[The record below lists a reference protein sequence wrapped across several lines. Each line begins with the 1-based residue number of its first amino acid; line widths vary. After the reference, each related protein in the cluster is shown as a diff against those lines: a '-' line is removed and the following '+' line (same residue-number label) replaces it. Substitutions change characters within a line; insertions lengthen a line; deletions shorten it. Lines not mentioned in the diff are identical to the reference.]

1 MSLLESKRTE
11 PTVCHI
17 SAEPELIHVDCVSH
31 IYPDGSV
38 GIHNLCFKV
47 QDKEIVAI
55 CGGNGSGKST
65 LLEHLN
71 GLLSPSDG
79 CVSVFGKRL
88 DTQTK
93 KDLWKDVGIVFQRAE
108 DQLFAPTVLDDIM
121 FGPLNMGMSI
131 DDAKQVALEALKAV
145 GAEELVNKM
154 PNYLSGG
161 QKRLVSMAG
170 VLAMK
175 PKIMALDEPTSD
187 LDPNHA
193 EIIEK
198 IILELKNNGISGGQ
212 KRLVSMAGVL
222 AMKPKIMALDEP
234 TSDLDPNHAEI
245 IEKIILELKNK
256 YGISVVIATHDLD
269 LAAQIADR
277 ICIVKSGSIIAEGTP
292 AEIFYNS
299 ELLEEAGLKK
309 PKIVQIYDEFCKSRG
324 LDHKDRPVKVEEL
337 AKCFTCG

>member
-1 MSLLESKRTE
+1 MALLERKGTE

-31 IYPDGSV
+31 VYPDGSL

-47 QDKEIVAI
+47 QEKEIVAV

-71 GLLSPSDG
+71 GLLTPSDG

-88 DTQTK
+88 DAQTK
-93 KDLWKDVGIVFQRAE
+93 KNLWKDVGIVFQRAE
-108 DQLFAPTVLDDIM
+108 DQLFAPTVLDDVM
-121 FGPLNMGMSI
+121 FGLLNMGMSI

-145 GAEELVNKM
+145 GAEELLNKM

-198 IILELKNNGISGGQ
+198 IILELKN
-212 KRLVSMAGVL
+212 
-222 AMKPKIMALDEP
+222 
-234 TSDLDPNHAEI
+234 
-245 IEKIILELKNK
+245 K
-256 YGISVVIATHDLD
+256 YDISVVIATHDLD

-309 PKIVQIYDEFCKSRG
+309 PKIVQIYYEFCKSRG
-324 LDHKDRPVKVEEL
+324 LDHKDRPVKMEEL
-337 AKCFTCG
+337 GKCFTCG